1 MGFWTP
7 STILL
12 SLALLLAAP
21 SPARPV
27 GSAGGIG
34 YAEGA
39 AWAEFLLEP
48 AAAPA
53 PPDYAN
59 DGFRQQVSELEV
71 GWRVRVDVRLSPPP
85 ARAPFNPTVIP
96 DLGVPLDWVSGLSES
111 LGPCR
116 TVPEAVDAVLLFLR
130 RHVRY
135 RERVSFEESPQRVF
149 ERGEASCVGLTRCAR
164 AILGGLGIS
173 SREVLGLKLPPG
185 RKTVVLEGG
194 MLHAWLE
201 VDYPGSGPAFC
212 DPLRS
217 SGWVG
222 AQYVVL
228 RRGEGLEVGGLAA
241 LKGCRMTREGW
252 EDRVFFEPLA
262 GTPATIWARA
272 WAPASAGS
280 LLSGKLLDADGD
292 PVAGEAA
299 LSRGGYAVSM
309 PLWDGN
315 FFFTGLAPGTYRLRL
330 TPRAGQAREETLSV
344 GSRQKRYLVFCSL
357 DDGRSKAGGAHEP
370 GR

>member
-1 MGFWTP
+1 
-7 STILL
+7 
-12 SLALLLAAP
+12 
-21 SPARPV
+21 V
-27 GSAGGIG
+27 
-34 YAEGA
+34 
-39 AWAEFLLEP
+39 
-48 AAAPA
+48 
-53 PPDYAN
+53 
-59 DGFRQQVSELEV
+59 EV
-71 GWRVRVDVRLSPPP
+71 WLSPPP

-116 TVPEAVDAVLLFLR
+116 TVPEAVDAVMLFLK

-135 RERVSFEESPQRVF
+135 KERVSFEETPRRVF
-149 ERGEASCVGLTRCAR
+149 ARREASCVGFTRCAC

-185 RKTVVLEGG
+185 PRTVVLEGG
-194 MLHAWLE
+194 LLHAWLE

-228 RRGEGLEVGGLAA
+228 RQGEGLEVGELAA
-241 LKGCRMTREGW
+241 LKGAKVTRELW
-252 EDRVFFEPLA
+252 EDRIFFDPSP
-262 GTPATIWARA
+262 GTPAAIWVRDE
-272 WAPASAGS
+272 PDTSTGT
-280 LLSGKLLDADGD
+280 LLSGKLIDAHGD

-299 LSRGGYAVSM
+299 LSKEGYSVSM
-309 PLWDGN
+309 PLWEGN
-315 FFFTGLAPGTYRLRL
+315 FFFVGLAPGSYRLTL
-330 TPRAGQAREETLSV
+330 APRGKRAREEAVLL
-344 GSRQKRYLVFCSL
+344 GSRQKRYLVFCAL
-357 DDGRSKAGGAHEP
+357 DDGPSKAGGAHEP